1 LYWREKVELK
11 ALTSRS
17 CSTGKQ
23 YDKSTLI
30 LFDEILGLCKKAKS
44 KKKLV
49 KHKDMKKSV
58 NKGIVSISE

>member
-17 CSTGKQ
+17 SSTGKQ

-30 LFDEILGLCKKAKS
+30 LFDEIIVLCKKAKS
-44 KKKLV
+44 KKKLD
-49 KHKDMKKSV
+49 KA
-58 NKGIVSISE
+58 

>member
-30 LFDEILGLCKKAKS
+30 LFDEIIVLCKKAK
-44 KKKLV
+44 KQEKVDKV
-49 KHKDMKKSV
+49 
-58 NKGIVSISE
+58 